1 MAIFACFAV
10 DRARVQFIRMSL
22 TLRKRLIV
30 RLAAAALGVSALA
43 AQTPGVPAF
52 EVATIRQNVSGAEAT
67 ASYVQPGGRYT
78 ATNVT
83 LRMLMKTAYQVHDTQ
98 IVDGPGWIDVDRFD
112 VSAKAAE
119 SPTAQAFI
127 ERARLMLRPLLADR
141 FKLVLRNERREIPIY
156 GLVLTRRDDEFGPQ
170 FARTDARGCDGAE
183 KAMPPAGGAAEPGQP
198 LPCNMSF
205 QRPAH
210 AGARGAEIS
219 TLVTHLRNGA
229 DRVVVDR
236 TGLTGRFDWDLQW
249 MPDPLAADVAGA
261 SLFTAVR
268 EQLGFRLE
276 AQRGL
281 VDVLVVASV
290 DRPTPN

>member
-1 MAIFACFAV
+1 
-10 DRARVQFIRMSL
+10 MSP
-22 TLRKRLIV
+22 TLRKWLIV
-30 RLAAAALGVSALA
+30 RLAVVVLGVSALA
-43 AQTPGVPAF
+43 AQTPGAPAF
-52 EVATIRQNVSGAEAT
+52 EVASITQNVSGAAAT

-119 SPTAQAFI
+119 TPTAQAFI

-141 FKLVLRNERREIPIY
+141 FKLVLRGQRREIPIY
-156 GLVLTRRDDEFGPQ
+156 GLVPARRDGEFGPQ
-170 FARTDARGCDGAE
+170 FARTDARGCDGPE
-183 KAMPPAGGAAEPGQP
+183 KAVPPAAGAAEPAQP

-210 AGARGAEIS
+210 AGGRGAEIS
-219 TLVTHLRNGA
+219 TLVVHLRNAG

-249 MPDPLAADVAGA
+249 TPDPLAADVAGA

-268 EQLGFRLE
+268 EQLGFRLV
-276 AQRGL
+276 AQRELG
-281 VDVLVVASV
+281 DVLVVASV
-290 DRPTPN
+290 ERPTPN

>member
-1 MAIFACFAV
+1 
-10 DRARVQFIRMSL
+10 MSL
-22 TLRKRLIV
+22 TLGKPLIA
-30 RLAAAALGVSALA
+30 RLAAAVLGVSALA
-43 AQTPGVPAF
+43 AQTPGAPAF
-52 EVATIRQNVSGAEAT
+52 EVASIKHNVSGAEAT
-67 ASYVQPGGRYT
+67 ASYVLPGGRYV

-83 LRMLMKTAYQVHDTQ
+83 LRMLIKTAYQVHDTQ
-98 IVDGPGWIDVDRFD
+98 IVEGPGWLDVDRFD

-119 SPTAQAFI
+119 TPTAQAFI

-141 FKLVLRNERREIPIY
+141 FKLVLRGERREIPIY
-156 GLVLTRRDDEFGPQ
+156 GLVPARRDGEFGPQ
-170 FARTDARGCDGAE
+170 FARTDAGGCDGLD
-183 KAMPPAGGAAEPGQP
+183 KAVQPAAGAAEPGQP

-249 MPDPLAADVAGA
+249 LPDPLTADVAGA

-276 AQRGL
+276 AQREL

-290 DRPTPN
+290 ERPTPN

>member
-1 MAIFACFAV
+1 M
-10 DRARVQFIRMSL
+10 MSL
-22 TLRKRLIV
+22 TLRTRWLIV
-30 RLAAAALGVSALA
+30 GLAAVAPGVGALA
-43 AQTPGVPAF
+43 AQTPGAPAF
-52 EVATIRQNVSGAEAT
+52 EVASIKQNVSGAEAT

-119 SPTAQAFI
+119 APTAQAFI

-141 FKLVLRNERREIPIY
+141 FKLVVREERRELPIY
-156 GLVLTRRDDEFGPQ
+156 GLVLTRREGEFGPQ
-170 FARTDARGCDGAE
+170 FARTDARGCDGPE
-183 KAMPPAGGAAEPGQP
+183 KAMPPAAGAPEPGQP

-205 QRPAH
+205 QRPSH
-210 AGARGAEIS
+210 AGGRGAEIS
-219 TLVTHLRNGA
+219 TLITPLRNGA

-249 MPDPLAADVAGA
+249 TRDPLAADGAVA

-281 VDVLVVASV
+281 VDVLVVARV
-290 DRPTPN
+290 EKPTSN